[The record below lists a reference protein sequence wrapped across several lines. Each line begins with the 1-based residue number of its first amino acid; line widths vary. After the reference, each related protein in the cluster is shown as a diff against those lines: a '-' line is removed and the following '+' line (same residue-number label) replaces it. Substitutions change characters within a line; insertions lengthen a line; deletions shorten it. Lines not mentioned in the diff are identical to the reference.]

1 MSDQESRLCVQL
13 LTEVFGAKVGR
24 VVADLCKWTTKTL
37 PQIISSTNL
46 PAVDVRSSVAVL
58 IQHGFVTYSS
68 TRRPGTV
75 DYTLHIEKIIA
86 MVRYPRF
93 MYLVKSTYGDEAE
106 VILEEILKSGS
117 DSASKIIFRS
127 TKRLNASVGGTEV
140 QISVDEVWAKFR
152 AMVDSQL
159 LSRCGEVINKAEEE
173 CPTIDIDKQEM
184 FTLRE
189 VDLKE
194 INGAVLG
201 GGDLAAQPD
210 SSVLWG
216 VNVDRFHQ
224 VFRDQVMIAAATRR
238 IDKEGGNLMKSL
250 LNLISTIGDP
260 WITVSTH
267 FNHPQIERQVEADW
281 SKDSSACKHLNQ
293 YLRVMGDDR
302 SRFVDRV
309 GDAGGGQFT
318 INVKHILDE
327 ITLATLDNIVLE
339 RFGSKALRIF
349 RLVREKRYV
358 EEGGLQQVV
367 MIPAKE
373 TKMLTYQLLENH
385 FIQLQEL
392 RKAAA
397 STGISKAFYLF
408 YVDMVA
414 VVRNCIAICHKS
426 LFNSKD
432 RAQEETKANARL
444 LEKQERI
451 ESIYASMKASGAA
464 EEQMEEVSEMMSPPE
479 KEAAGNVHKKLDKLT
494 LATSQT
500 DETLFI
506 LQMYLKYKT
515 LK

>member
-13 LTEVFGAKVGR
+13 LTEVFGPKVGR
-24 VVADLCKWTTKTL
+24 IGADLCQWTTKTL
-37 PQIISSTNL
+37 PQIISRTKL
-46 PAVDVRSSVAVL
+46 PAVDVRSSLAVL
-58 IQHGFVTYSS
+58 IHHGFVSFSS
-68 TRRPGTV
+68 VRKPGSV
-75 DYTLHIEKIIA
+75 DYTLHIDRIIA

-117 DSASKIIFRS
+117 DSASKIIFRA
-127 TKRLNASVGGTEV
+127 TKRLNASLGGTEV
-140 QISVDEVWAKFR
+140 QISVEEVWGKFR
-152 AMVDSQL
+152 GMVESQL
-159 LSRCGEVINKAEEE
+159 LRRRGEVANKAEEE
-173 CPTIDIDKQEM
+173 CPTLAIDNQEM

-189 VDLKE
+189 LDLKE

-201 GGDLAAQPD
+201 GGDLAVQPD
-210 SSVLWG
+210 AAVLWG

-224 VFRDQVMIAAATRR
+224 VFRDQVIIAAATRR

-250 LNLISTIGDP
+250 LNLISGIGDP
-260 WITVSTH
+260 WVTVSTH
-267 FNHPQIERQVEADW
+267 FNHPQIERQVEKDW
-281 SKDSSACKHLNQ
+281 NKDSKERKYLDQ
-293 YLRVMGDDR
+293 YLRVMADDR

-309 GDAGGGQFT
+309 GDSGGGQFT
-318 INVKHILDE
+318 INIKHILDE

-349 RLVREKRYV
+349 RLIREKRFV

-373 TKMLTYQLLENH
+373 TKMLTYQLMENH

-392 RKAAA
+392 RKAAQ

-408 YVDMVA
+408 YVDLVA
-414 VVRNCIAICHKS
+414 VVRNCISTCQKS
-426 LFNSKD
+426 LFNSKN
-432 RAQEETKANARL
+432 RAQAETKANARL

-451 ESIYASMKASGAA
+451 ESIYASMKASGAE

-479 KEAAGNVHKKLDKLT
+479 KEAAGNVHKKLDKLS

-506 LQMYLKYKT
+506 LQMYLLYKT